1 MGWSAS
7 ARRAAAEARKRKA
20 AGKAPVKA
28 AKKLTKTAID
38 YRSASG
44 PPPAAKKLHGNFP
57 GSKHIKPKTVGEIK
71 PGDTIV
77 TPNGGLRD
85 VKKVVRRR
93 DGFIAIH
100 TQGQMMDKPAEHIH
114 SSGFKFDVISPQGRD
129 TSRSIEHGL
138 SPGARR
144 AKSLMTKI
152 LEFDNPLH
160 PESDVDKLV
169 NRGFSLQRIH
179 EADLIEAVKSLYPH
193 LKESAAID
201 RFAGH
206 LDSRNNT
213 LMERMHRW
221 AEEARARG
229 N

>member
-1 MGWSAS
+1 MGWSES
-7 ARRAAAEARKRKA
+7 ARRAAAESRKRKR
-20 AGKAPVKA
+20 AGKAPLKA
-28 AKKLTKTAID
+28 AKKLAKTAID

-57 GSKHIKPKTVGEIK
+57 NSKHIKPKAVGDIK
-71 PGDTIV
+71 VGDTIV

-85 VKKVVRRR
+85 VKKVVKRR

-100 TQGQMMDKPAEHIH
+100 TQGQMMHKPAENIH
-114 SSGFKFDVISPQGRD
+114 SSGFMFDVISSDKPSA
-129 TSRSIEHGL
+129 SREHGL

-144 AKSLMTKI
+144 ARSLMLKI
-152 LEFDNPLH
+152 LEFDNPMH
-160 PESDVDKLV
+160 PENDVNKLV
-169 NRGFSLQRIH
+169 NRGFSLQKIH
-179 EADLIEAVKSLYPH
+179 EADLIPAVQSLYPH

-221 AEEARARG
+221 ADEARSRG
-229 N
+229 Q